1 MHKEYELV
9 HIGSKNKVGE
19 VVFPLNGEN
28 EVTFW
33 FLIIYFKISHLNVAL
48 CQFLNQ
54 MICHMPTL
62 QKISNPVILGG
73 K

>member
-1 MHKEYELV
+1 MLHAYV
-9 HIGSKNKVGE
+9 HFLKKYAVGE

-28 EVTFW
+28 EVIFW
-33 FLIIYFKISHLNVAL
+33 FLIIYFKISHLNVAP

-62 QKISNPVILGG
+62 QKISNPVMLGG